1 MDVGYLIDSLSDPSL
16 SLPGALLSYSN
27 KAVPEGQAL
36 LQLVQLPP
44 NNRQLGSFFQILYN
58 SYQAIL
64 TILQRTGAN
73 VVVNSKTGIVC
84 ALVS

>member
-16 SLPGALLSYSN
+16 SLPGALSSYSN

-73 VVVNSKTGIVC
+73 VVVNSKTGNVC